1 MRITILT
8 LLCLGLFLLYSCN
21 KETAGDLIVDLPPD
35 TTGVPQL
42 TIKTIITGYEII
54 WGMDFLPDGDLI
66 FGEKQGK
73 IYRKSGETVTEISGF
88 PEVRSSGQGGLLDIR
103 VHPDYSENGWIYACY
118 AASNPAGGGQLKL
131 IRFKIINDQI
141 QNIENIFSTNGSNTW
156 NGHYGSRIVFDKAKY
171 LYLSAGEGGVG
182 SYGGPNTTNTNAQ
195 DMTSLCGKI
204 HRLNDDG
211 TIPADNPVIGNAGPA
226 SIYTFG
232 HRNPQGLTIH
242 PVTGEIWETEHGPKG
257 GDEVNII
264 TRGANYGWPVYSVGI
279 NYDGTTIS
287 SGHTAAGITAPVY
300 TWTPSVATCG
310 IAFITSDKFKS
321 WKGNLLVAGLASQKL
336 FRCVVKSN
344 KITEEDILL
353 SDSGRVRNVVQAP
366 DGSIYVSVE
375 NPGRIIQITPE

>member
-1 MRITILT
+1 MRINILT
-8 LLCLGLFLLYSCN
+8 LLCLSLFSVYSCS
-21 KETAGDLIVDLPPD
+21 KETAGDPVVDLPPD

-42 TIKTIITGYEII
+42 TIKTLITGYEII
-54 WGMDFLPDGDLI
+54 WGMDFLPNGDLI
-66 FGEKQGK
+66 FGEKQGR
-73 IYRKSGETVTEISGF
+73 IYRKSDETITEISGF
-88 PEVRSSGQGGLLDIR
+88 PEVRSAGQGGLLDIR
-103 VHPDYSENGWIYACY
+103 VHPDYSKNGWIYSCF
-118 AASNPAGGGQLKL
+118 AATNPAGGGQLKL
-131 IRFKIINDQI
+131 IRFKIVNDQI

-182 SYGGPNTTNTNAQ
+182 SYGGPNTINTNAQ
-195 DMTSLCGKI
+195 DITSLCGKI
-204 HRLNDDG
+204 HRLKDDG

-226 SIYTFG
+226 SIYTYG
-232 HRNPQGLTIH
+232 HRNPQGLTMH

-264 TRGANYGWPVYSVGI
+264 TKGSNYGWPVYSIGV

-287 SGHTAAGITAPVY
+287 SGHIAAGITAPVY
-300 TWTPSVATCG
+300 TWTPSIATCG

-321 WKGNLLVAGLASQKL
+321 WKGNLLVSGLVSQKL
-336 FRCVVKSN
+336 VRCVVKN
-344 KITEEDILL
+344 NRITEEDILL
-353 SDSGRVRNVVQAP
+353 SDSGRVRNVIQAP